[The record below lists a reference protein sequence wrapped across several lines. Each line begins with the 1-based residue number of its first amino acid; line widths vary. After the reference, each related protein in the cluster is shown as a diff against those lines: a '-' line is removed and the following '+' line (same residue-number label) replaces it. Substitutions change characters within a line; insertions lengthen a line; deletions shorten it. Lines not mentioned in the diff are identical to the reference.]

1 MKDQQSETLPP
12 ILNPMSDSA
21 TYQSTPNA
29 YNSTTHYLPAPL
41 TGNVYTGGLPS
52 RTEPQRKRPKY
63 TRSKT
68 GCLTCRVK
76 KIKCDETKP
85 ICMRCTHGQR
95 DCTWPEGV
103 PTRKKPVPK
112 KESVDG
118 RPSTAESSGIS
129 ETSTP
134 PTRDNTPPQYTRPP
148 AVSRRHSEPLV
159 LPIVTDPEA
168 ARRQFTSHGY
178 PPLHHPSQSSSLS
191 IIPEMS
197 TYQPSQ
203 PRYDTTYSGT
213 TTTIHAHQP
222 RVGGPSHA
230 PGYPLHVRTPTQHQ
244 LPQHHWA
251 QPQPQMLPGLS
262 LMDPFTLQY
271 ILEHYYGLSAEDLFV
286 NANLPLAFR

>member
-1 MKDQQSETLPP
+1 MKDQLPETLPP
-12 ILNPMSDSA
+12 ILNPMSDSI

-29 YNSTTHYLPAPL
+29 YNSTTHYLPPPPPPL
-41 TGNVYTGGLPS
+41 TGNVYAGGLPS

-103 PTRKKPVPK
+103 PTRKKPIPK
-112 KESVDG
+112 KECVDG

-148 AVSRRHSEPLV
+148 PVSRRHSEPMV
-159 LPIVTDPEA
+159 LPIGPDPEA
-168 ARRQFTSHGY
+168 ARRQLTSHGY
-178 PPLHHPSQSSSLS
+178 PQPHHPSQSSVLS
-191 IIPEMS
+191 MIPEMS
-197 TYQPSQ
+197 TYPPNQ
-203 PRYDTTYSGT
+203 PRYDTTYTGT
-213 TTTIHAHQP
+213 TAVIHSHQP

-230 PGYPLHVRTPTQHQ
+230 PSGYPLHVRTPTQHQ

-251 QPQPQMLPGLS
+251 QPQPQMLPGMS
-262 LMDPFTLQY
+262 LMDPFFHTPQ
-271 ILEHYYGLSAEDLFV
+271 DR
-286 NANLPLAFR
+286 NLVGHSSNDQHPRYQ